1 MKKALILLSLLSC
14 AGLYG
19 QENITQMLAA
29 KGYGRNTRAIIVAN
43 EDYQS
48 YSSVY
53 VQNEELAI
61 MEAEKFQQML
71 IKKLGVL
78 PENIQFYPDALNTHI
93 KLAITKLQRDLP
105 NDAKIIFYY
114 RGKLFTDERR
124 SDTWIIP
131 VDVSD
136 EETFYMFSMKDL
148 CARLNALNKGGITI
162 LLDAQPN
169 TTAGSAS
176 IQENGFVADEIP
188 LAGAKNM
195 ELYTLKLPPAP
206 VKEQPPVT
214 AKKPA
219 LTISQPLAKSN
230 DTDEPT
236 AVIKGTVKSDCG
248 IEVMAINGQESHYSE
263 DGQFMARVALDEGE
277 NIIAI
282 EAKNCAGWTRD
293 YVIFNLISQEP
304 DAADVAD
311 STLFAETNTLK
322 EQGKNFA
329 VIIGVSKYLDPV
341 MPDLFYPIFDA
352 RKVVDV
358 ITSFYT
364 FDKKNVLLLENPTKG
379 KIIKVLDSLDHVIT
393 TKDNLLI
400 FYAGH
405 GNWDE
410 RNSMGYWLPS
420 DAAARMLDNWLMNSI
435 ITAYVSQSMARHTLV
450 IADACF
456 GGSIFRTRA
465 IQPEE
470 EKSLSE
476 MYLKTSKKAMTSG
489 DLTEVPDESVFVK
502 TFIEQLSA
510 NKENYLST
518 EKLFFS
524 IKPDI
529 VKEVDLIPQFGT
541 IKNAGDQGGDFIF
554 FKKPATEIIF
564 R

>member
-1 MKKALILLSLLSC
+1 MKKALVLLTLLSC
-14 AGLYG
+14 VQLYA
-19 QENITQMLAA
+19 QENLTQMLAA
-29 KGYGRNTRAIIVAN
+29 KGYGKNTRAIIVAN

-48 YSSVY
+48 YSPVY
-53 VQNEELAI
+53 VENEELAI
-61 MEAEKFQQML
+61 IRAEKFQQML

-93 KLAITKLQRDLP
+93 KLAITKLQRELP

-114 RGKLFTDERR
+114 RGKLFTDALK

-148 CARLNALNKGGITI
+148 CTRLNAINKGGVTI
-162 LLDAQPN
+162 LLDAEPN
-169 TTAGSAS
+169 ISAGSVT
-176 IQENGFVADEIP
+176 ILENGYLADEVP
-188 LAGAKNM
+188 LVGAKNM
-195 ELYTLKLPPAP
+195 ELYRLKLPPPP
-206 VKEQPPVT
+206 VKEKPPVT
-214 AKKPA
+214 VKKPV
-219 LTISQPLAKSN
+219 LTISQPLEKSN
-230 DTDEPT
+230 NTGEST
-236 AVIKGTVKSDCG
+236 AIIKGSVKSECG

-293 YVIFNLISQEP
+293 YVIFNLITPEP
-304 DAADVAD
+304 DADDVAD
-311 STLFAETNTLK
+311 STLFAETSTLA
-322 EQGKNFA
+322 EHGKNFA
-329 VIIGVSKYLDPV
+329 VVIGVSKYSDAM

-364 FDKKNVLLLENPTKG
+364 FDRKNVLLLENPTKG
-379 KIIKVLDSLDHVIT
+379 RILHALDSVDNVVT
-393 TKDNLLI
+393 SKDNLLI

-410 RNSMGYWLPS
+410 KSSMGYWLPS
-420 DAAARMLDNWLMNSI
+420 DAAARLLDNWLMNSI
-435 ITAYVSQSMARHTLV
+435 ITHYVSLSKARHTLV

-470 EKSLSE
+470 EKSIAD

-489 DLTEVPDESVFVK
+489 DLTEVPDESLFVK

-510 NKENYLST
+510 NKENYLPT

-524 IKPDI
+524 IKPSI
-529 VKEVDLIPQFGT
+529 VKEIDMIPQFGT

-554 FKKPATEIIF
+554 FRKQEQQIIF